1 VTLSGAKSPTYQVKL
16 EVFEG
21 PLDLLLKLIEQEAL
35 DITAISLAR
44 VTDQYLAYLHVVEE
58 VRPGELA
65 DFMVIAA
72 RLLLIKS
79 RALLP
84 KPPKIVEEEED
95 VGDDLVRQLREYR
108 LFKHAAQFLAAREQA
123 GMQMYARSMPVSQSP
138 QSRKTRIDLGDTS
151 TDDLIRVLRALLD
164 QPGQTT
170 DSTALLPHRVTIEQK
185 IEQIVACLTTSP
197 SLTFRSLLTDVTSR
211 VEVIVTMLALLE
223 LVRRRQVSV
232 HQDQLFGEILISSRT
247 LSSSSAET
255 AH

>member
-1 VTLSGAKSPTYQVKL
+1 MTLPGTRSSTYQVKL

-84 KPPKIVEEEED
+84 KPPKIVEEED

-164 QPGQTT
+164 QPGQAT

-185 IEQIVACLTTSP
+185 IEQIVDRLTTSP

-211 VEVIVTMLALLE
+211 VEVIVTLLALLE
-223 LVRRRQVSV
+223 LVRRRRVSV
-232 HQDQLFGEILISSRT
+232 RQDQLFGEILISSRT
-247 LSSSSAET
+247 
-255 AH
+255 